1 MSQIK
6 THVKK
11 GDEVEVISGAH
22 RGTQGKVLHVL
33 TKKNRLIIEG
43 VNFIKKHEKKSQDR
57 PQGEIVER
65 EGSIH
70 ISNVKKIGS
79 TEPKK

>member
-22 RGTQGKVLHVL
+22 RGAQGKVLHVL
-33 TKKNRLIIEG
+33 TKNNRLIIEG